1 MKSSSKKM
9 HICCH
14 YFRGNSRGTGMAI
27 TIQVQLKGGSLK
39 TVTADTDRYLKF
51 TEWHKVAVR
60 IQDSESLIRIYVD
73 DKMLKVV
80 SFGRLDSYPSDAEL
94 RLAQVFTKYME
105 GTPTITRRF
114 VVCFVLQRRRY
125 CFDSVIA

>member
-1 MKSSSKKM
+1 MQF
-9 HICCH
+9 CCH
-14 YFRGNSRGTGMAI
+14 YFRGNSRGTGMTI

-51 TEWHKVAVR
+51 NEWHKVAVR

-94 RLAQVFTKYME
+94 RLAQVFRIYIE